1 MRILGY
7 LLVICCFLMTPITSQ
22 AESLDSPL
30 LKLDNIADQALEFT
44 NAGRYS
50 QAEDLLLYFN
60 NEVSLIQTEGVLLST
75 SEWAVINA
83 SYQQALLAVQ
93 NPEGKERE
101 CVEAVTSFRLA
112 VDAVA
117 TNQQPLWT
125 EMEEPVMSAW
135 AALKSTAKKQD
146 AQAFNEALNTFLS
159 TYNMIQPSLKVDMP
173 SKDFSS
179 LDSQIHSIDQLRE
192 KWAADGR
199 TGQEM
204 EQLEKEL
211 QMLFKQTHDEPAQPS
226 LVWVISITGGIII
239 STLSYV
245 SWRKFKGAQEEVR
258 KKQKN

>member
-22 AESLDSPL
+22 AESSDSPL
-30 LKLDNIADQALEFT
+30 LKLDHIADQALEFT
-44 NAGRYS
+44 HAGRYS
-50 QAEDLLLYFN
+50 QADDLLVHFN
-60 NEVSLIQTEGVLLST
+60 NELSLIQAEGVLLST

-101 CVEAVTSFRLA
+101 CVETVTSFRLA
-112 VDAVA
+112 VDAA
-117 TNQQPLWT
+117 ASKHQPLWT

-135 AALKSTAKKQD
+135 STLKAAAGKQD
-146 AQAFNEALNTFLS
+146 KQAFNEALNTFLS

-173 SKDFSS
+173 SKQFSS
-179 LDSQIHSIDQLRE
+179 LDSQIQDIDLLRE
-192 KWAADGR
+192 KWAADKKSPA
-199 TGQEM
+199 ELD
-204 EQLEKEL
+204 QLEKEL
-211 QMLFKQTHDEPAQPS
+211 QLLFNQTHDEPAQPS

-239 STLSYV
+239 TTLSYV
-245 SWRKFKGAQEEVR
+245 SWRKFKGEQEEVR